1 MKGLSKIFILLSVIV
16 LSANI
21 AHSHCQIPC
30 GIYGDQTRIDLLKE
44 DILTIEKSMNQ
55 INELS
60 KKAAENINQLVR
72 WVNNK
77 DTHADKFTE
86 IVTYY
91 FLTQRINIVDTN
103 NSEAFKMYQKK
114 LTLLHQMMVFSM
126 KCKQTA
132 DLKNVE
138 KLKSLVDEFT
148 EIYFT
153 PEQKEHLK
161 EHNINR

>member
-1 MKGLSKIFILLSVIV
+1 MKGLSKIFILLFVIV

-21 AHSHCQIPC
+21 ARSHCQIPC
-30 GIYGDQTRIDLLKE
+30 GIYGDYTRIDLLKE
-44 DILTIEKSMNQ
+44 NILTIEKGMNQ

-60 KKAAENINQLVR
+60 KNAAENMNQLVR
-72 WVNNK
+72 WINNK
-77 DTHADKFTE
+77 DNHADQFTE

-91 FLTQRINIVDTN
+91 FLSQRIKIVDTN
-103 NSEAFKMYQKK
+103 NSAEFKTYQQQ

-126 KCKQTA
+126 KCKQTT
-132 DLKNVE
+132 DLMNVE

-153 PEQKEHLK
+153 PEEKEHLK

>member
-1 MKGLSKIFILLSVIV
+1 MRELPKIFILLFVIV

-21 AHSHCQIPC
+21 AFSHCQIPC
-30 GIYGDQTRIDLLKE
+30 GIYGDYTRIDLLKE
-44 DILTIEKSMNQ
+44 NILTIEKGMNQ

-60 KKAAENINQLVR
+60 IKAAENMNQLVR
-72 WVNNK
+72 WINNK
-77 DTHADKFTE
+77 DNHADQFTE

-91 FLTQRINIVDTN
+91 FLSQRINIVDMN
-103 NSEAFKMYQKK
+103 NIEEFKMYQKK

-126 KCKQTA
+126 KCKQTT

-138 KLKSLVDEFT
+138 KLKSLVDEFA

>member
-1 MKGLSKIFILLSVIV
+1 VRALPKIFVVVSVIV

-21 AHSHCQIPC
+21 AYSHCQIPC
-30 GIYGDQTRIDLLKE
+30 GIFGDNTRIDLLKE
-44 DILTIEKSMNQ
+44 HISTIEKGMNQ

-60 KKAAENINQLVR
+60 KKSAENMNQLVR

-77 DTHADKFTE
+77 DHHADEFTE

-91 FLTQRINIVDTN
+91 FLSQRIKLTETN
-103 NSEAFKMYQKK
+103 NTEEFKTYQKK
-114 LTLLHQMMVFSM
+114 VILLHQMMVFSM
-126 KCKQTA
+126 KCKQTT
-132 DLKNVE
+132 DLQNVE

-161 EHNINR
+161 DHHKSQ

>member
-1 MKGLSKIFILLSVIV
+1 MRALPKIFVLLSVIV

-21 AHSHCQIPC
+21 TYSHCQIPC
-30 GIYGDQTRIDLLKE
+30 GIYGDNTRIDLLKE
-44 DILTIEKSMNQ
+44 HILTIEKGMNQ

-60 KKAAENINQLVR
+60 KKSAENMNQLVR

-77 DTHADKFTE
+77 DNHADEFTE

-91 FLTQRINIVDTN
+91 FLSQRIKVTDIN
-103 NSEAFKMYQKK
+103 NTEEFKTYQKK

-126 KCKQTA
+126 KCKQTT
-132 DLKNVE
+132 DLQNVE
-138 KLKSLVDEFT
+138 KLKSLVDEFA

-161 EHNINR
+161 DHNKSQ